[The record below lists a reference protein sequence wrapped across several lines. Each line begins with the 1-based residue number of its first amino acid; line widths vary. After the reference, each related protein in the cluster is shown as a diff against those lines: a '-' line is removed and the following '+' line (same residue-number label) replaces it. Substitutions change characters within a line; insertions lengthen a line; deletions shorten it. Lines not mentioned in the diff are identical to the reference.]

1 MESYGLKAAADRQ
14 LGSNIANSA
23 SDPREQTAHDE
34 ITKRLTMLRDHFG
47 QNTNRMIDLGARAYG
62 GSPVGSD
69 KTGAGSGARPQAT
82 GSLAIINDILSE
94 MESIASTQHD
104 AINFASRIA

>member
-1 MESYGLKAAADRQ
+1 MDGYATKAAIGQ
-14 LGSNIANSA
+14 LSSNNANSA
-23 SDPREQTAHDE
+23 CDPREQTAHDE

-47 QNTNRMIDLGARAYG
+47 QSTQRMIDLGARAYG

-69 KTGAGSGARPQAT
+69 KTIAGNGARPQAT

-94 MESIASTQHD
+94 MESIASLQND